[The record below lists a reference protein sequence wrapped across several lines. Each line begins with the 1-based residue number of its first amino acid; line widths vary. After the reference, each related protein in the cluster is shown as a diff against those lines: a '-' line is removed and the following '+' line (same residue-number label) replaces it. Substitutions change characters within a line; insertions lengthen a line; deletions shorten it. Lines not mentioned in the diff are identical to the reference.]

1 MSEFKDFSMRLDMFI
16 VILLFFFHVLYLWLM
31 TILVLNLNE
40 FGLKRIGKISSMVTF
55 SSMVTSSKVYSSDS
69 SGVGGGTSG
78 KIVVLFHRMS

>member
-1 MSEFKDFSMRLDMFI
+1 
-16 VILLFFFHVLYLWLM
+16 M

-78 KIVVLFHRMS
+78 K